1 MENTFHI
8 SGMTCMSCQKT
19 VADKINTLED
29 VLSVQVSLE
38 TGIAE
43 IQSKNQLTSREIS
56 MLLGSKYSAQKSVSN
71 SKRVKTSKLKQL
83 TPLFLI
89 FTYLIFGTLLLS
101 YQLNANME
109 RKMQIFMGMFFIVF
123 SFFKFLDY
131 EGFPNSFKRYD
142 PLAKKIPAYA
152 KLYPFLETVLGIAF
166 LMEWYLPIIVLFTL
180 IILSITT
187 FGVLRVLTQK
197 SQIDCA
203 CLGTVLKLPMT
214 EATLIENGIMLTM
227 AIILLVRYIN

>member
-1 MENTFHI
+1 
-8 SGMTCMSCQKT
+8 MTCMNCQKT
-19 VADKINTLED
+19 VSDKINTLED

-56 MLLGSKYSAQKSVSN
+56 VLLGSKYSAQKSVSD
-71 SKRVKTSKLKQL
+71 SKRIKASKLKQL

-89 FTYLIFGTLLLS
+89 FIYLIVGTLFLS

-166 LMEWYLPIIVLFTL
+166 LMEWYLPITILFTL

-203 CLGTVLKLPMT
+203 CLGTTLKLPMT

-227 AIILLVRYIN
+227 AIILLVGYII

>member
-1 MENTFHI
+1 MENIFHI
-8 SGMTCMSCQKT
+8 SGMTCMNCRKS
-19 VADKINTLED
+19 VIDKINAIED

-38 TGIAE
+38 TGIAK
-43 IQSKNQLTSREIS
+43 IQSKNQLTSGEIS
-56 MLLGSKYSAQKSVSN
+56 ILLGSKYSVQKAVSN
-71 SKRVKTSKLKQL
+71 PTIIKTSKFKQL

-89 FTYLIFGTLLLS
+89 FTYLTVGTFFLS
-101 YQLNANME
+101 YQLNANVE

-131 EGFPNSFKRYD
+131 KNFPNSFERYD
-142 PLAKKIPAYA
+142 PLAKRIPAYA
-152 KLYPFLETVLGIAF
+152 KLYPFIETVLGIAF
-166 LMEWYLPIIVLFTL
+166 LIQWYLPMTILLTL

-187 FGVLRVLTQK
+187 FGVFRALTQK

-227 AIILLVRYIN
+227 SIILLKGYII

>member
-1 MENTFHI
+1 MENIFHI

-71 SKRVKTSKLKQL
+71 SKRIKTSKLKQL

-89 FTYLIFGTLLLS
+89 FIYLIVGTLFLS

-142 PLAKKIPAYA
+142 PLAKKIPRYA

-166 LMEWYLPIIVLFTL
+166 LMEWYLPIIILFTL

-203 CLGTVLKLPMT
+203 CLGTALKLPMT

-227 AIILLVRYIN
+227 AIILLVGYIN

>member
-1 MENTFHI
+1 
-8 SGMTCMSCQKT
+8 MSCQKS
-19 VADKINTLED
+19 VSDKINTLED

-43 IQSKNQLTSREIS
+43 IQSKNQLTTRQIS

-71 SKRVKTSKLKQL
+71 SKRIKTSKLQQL

-89 FTYLIFGTLLLS
+89 FIYLIVGTLFLS

-166 LMEWYLPIIVLFTL
+166 LMEWYLPIIILFTL

-203 CLGTVLKLPMT
+203 CLGTALKLPMT

-227 AIILLVRYIN
+227 AIVLLVGYIN

>member
-1 MENTFHI
+1 
-8 SGMTCMSCQKT
+8 MSCQKT
-19 VADKINTLED
+19 VSDKINTLED

-43 IQSKNQLTSREIS
+43 IQSKNQLTSRKIS

-71 SKRVKTSKLKQL
+71 SKRIKTSKLKQL

-89 FTYLIFGTLLLS
+89 FIYLIVGTLFLS
-101 YQLNANME
+101 YHLNANME

-142 PLAKKIPAYA
+142 PLAKKIPTYA

-166 LMEWYLPIIVLFTL
+166 LME
-180 IILSITT
+180 
-187 FGVLRVLTQK
+187 
-197 SQIDCA
+197 
-203 CLGTVLKLPMT
+203 
-214 EATLIENGIMLTM
+214 
-227 AIILLVRYIN
+227 

>member
-1 MENTFHI
+1 MENIFHI
-8 SGMTCMSCQKT
+8 SGMTCMSCRKSLIG
-19 VADKINTLED
+19 KINAIED

-38 TGIAE
+38 TGIAK

-71 SKRVKTSKLKQL
+71 SKRIKTSKLKQL

-89 FTYLIFGTLLLS
+89 FIYLIVGTLFLS

-166 LMEWYLPIIVLFTL
+166 LMEWYLPIIILFTL

-203 CLGTVLKLPMT
+203 CLGTALKLPMT

-227 AIILLVRYIN
+227 AIVLLVGYIN